1 MLRGYKAP
9 VKKLPPAKKKVKA
22 LVKKSVNGKKKN
34 WRGVKDASKFKF
46 I

>member
-9 VKKLPPAKKKVKA
+9 VKKLPKKSGKKS
-22 LVKKSVNGKKKN
+22 VKKSVKGKKKN
-34 WRGVKDASKFKF
+34 WRGVKDASIFKF